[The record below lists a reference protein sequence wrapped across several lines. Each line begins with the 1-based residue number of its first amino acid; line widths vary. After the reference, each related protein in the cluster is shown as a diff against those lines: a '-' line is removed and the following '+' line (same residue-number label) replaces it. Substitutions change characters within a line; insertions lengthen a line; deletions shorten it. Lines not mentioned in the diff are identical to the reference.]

1 MARLASNLGFPRM
14 GAQRELKRA
23 LERHWRG
30 DATQEELLAGAAE
43 LRRRHWALQRDA
55 GIELVPSN
63 DFSLYDH
70 VLDTSVWLGALPERY
85 RTAERGIDLAGY
97 FAAARGGRLDDTPIA
112 ALEMTKWFDTN
123 YHYIVPELA
132 VDQHFELTSLIGAGA
147 PKPLAEFAEAAAA
160 GVRTRPVLLGP
171 VSFLLLSKL
180 YGADDGRADGL
191 TLLGRVLPVYREL
204 MVALADAGA
213 ESVQLDEPMLAT
225 DLDDEARDAYAG
237 AYDSLR
243 SAAPSLH
250 LVLTSYFGPLR
261 DNLTLAAS
269 LPVDRLHL
277 DLVEGPDQ
285 LDEVLGV
292 IPDSMAL
299 SLGLVDGRN
308 VWRSDLVEKLTLARR
323 VVDVLGA
330 DRVLIAPS
338 CSLLHLPVDLETE
351 GPAGDHLGI
360 DDEVRQWLAFA
371 VQRLDELAVI
381 STALEL
387 GDDAIA
393 EQLNAS
399 SSAAAARRASVRVH
413 DPAVARR
420 LEAGGPELEQRL
432 SPYAARREA
441 HRARHALPVL
451 PTTTIGSFPQTPEI
465 RKARAANRRG
475 ELGDAEYHELLKG
488 WVTDVVRRQE
498 EIGLDVLV
506 HGEFE
511 RNDMVEYFGEHLDG
525 VVVSTNGWVQSYGS
539 RCVKPPI
546 IFGDIARPAPM
557 TVEWATY
564 AQSLTDRPVKGMLT
578 GPVTILKWSF
588 VRDDQPRSV
597 TCRQIALAIRD
608 EVGDLE
614 KAGIGVIQIDEP
626 ALREGLPLSE
636 ADRKEYLDWAVAA
649 FRLASSGVADDVSIH
664 THMCYGEFSD
674 VIEAIAAFDADTIS
688 IETARSNME
697 LLDEFA
703 SYEYPN
709 EIGPGVWDIHSPRI
723 PDTEEMVLLLESALR
738 VLPADRVWVNPDC
751 GLKTRGW
758 VETEASLRH
767 LVEAA
772 RQVRASL

>member
-55 GIELVPSN
+55 GIELIPSN

-132 VDQHFELTSLIGAGA
+132 VDQHFELTSLIGASA

-160 GVRTRPVLLGP
+160 GVHTRPVLLGP

-180 YGADDGRADGL
+180 YGADEGRADGL

-204 MVALADAGA
+204 IAALADAGA

-323 VVDVLGA
+323 VVDALGA

-338 CSLLHLPVDLETE
+338 CSPPPSTGGPRDRGPGRRPPGHRRRGSPMAGVRRPASGRACGDLHRTR
-351 GPAGDHLGI
+351 AWRRRH
-360 DDEVRQWLAFA
+360 RRAA
-371 VQRLDELAVI
+371 QRLVVGGGRPSGVGQGARPCGCEALGGRRPRAG
-381 STALEL
+381 TAL
-387 GDDAIA
+387 
-393 EQLNAS
+393 
-399 SSAAAARRASVRVH
+399 
-413 DPAVARR
+413 VA
-420 LEAGGPELEQRL
+420 LCG
-432 SPYAARREA
+432 
-441 HRARHALPVL
+441 
-451 PTTTIGSFPQTPEI
+451 
-465 RKARAANRRG
+465 
-475 ELGDAEYHELLKG
+475 
-488 WVTDVVRRQE
+488 
-498 EIGLDVLV
+498 
-506 HGEFE
+506 
-511 RNDMVEYFGEHLDG
+511 
-525 VVVSTNGWVQSYGS
+525 
-539 RCVKPPI
+539 
-546 IFGDIARPAPM
+546 AP
-557 TVEWATY
+557 
-564 AQSLTDRPVKGMLT
+564 
-578 GPVTILKWSF
+578 
-588 VRDDQPRSV
+588 
-597 TCRQIALAIRD
+597 
-608 EVGDLE
+608 
-614 KAGIGVIQIDEP
+614 
-626 ALREGLPLSE
+626 
-636 ADRKEYLDWAVAA
+636 
-649 FRLASSGVADDVSIH
+649 
-664 THMCYGEFSD
+664 
-674 VIEAIAAFDADTIS
+674 
-688 IETARSNME
+688 
-697 LLDEFA
+697 
-703 SYEYPN
+703 
-709 EIGPGVWDIHSPRI
+709 
-723 PDTEEMVLLLESALR
+723 
-738 VLPADRVWVNPDC
+738 
-751 GLKTRGW
+751 
-758 VETEASLRH
+758 
-767 LVEAA
+767 
-772 RQVRASL
+772 